1 MDCGVDKMN
10 NLLVVPMILPVLAG
24 VLLVFF
30 RPYIRLQRIVGLL
43 TMVASAA
50 VAAYC
55 LQRIHQHGIVRLDFG
70 GWLPPHGILF
80 VGDSFAM
87 LLVLAA
93 SVVSGIIL
101 LYSFATTG
109 IETETMFFY
118 PFFLFLV
125 AGVNGSFLTGDLFNL
140 FVCFEVMLLAS
151 YVLLTLGGRKMQLK
165 EGITYVLINVLAS
178 WFFLLGIA
186 YLYGAV
192 GTLNMAQIAVRVG
205 EVGQD
210 PLLTMIAII
219 FLIVFSLKAGLLLY
233 FWLPGSY
240 SAPPTAVAALF
251 GALLT
256 KVGIYALYRMFTL
269 IFVHDPLV
277 YQVIAVLAVITMI
290 GGCLGAIAYSDIRQ
304 IVSYNVIISVG
315 FVLTGLAIATHTAFQ
330 GVTYYLIHDMISKSL
345 LFLLAGTVVYLT
357 GRSKFHEISGLIR
370 NYPLVGWLFFL
381 TMLAIAG
388 IPPLSGF
395 IGKVYIGLGAIETGS
410 YVLLA
415 VAFLSSIGVLYS
427 LLRIFLNSFWGETTI
442 SEDDQRPFEKK
453 LGLPLV
459 LLAMLVVGLGI
470 GAEVLAPYIQ
480 DAADTLANPE
490 YYIRAVL
497 GDDLK

>member
-1 MDCGVDKMN
+1 MN
-10 NLLVVPMILPVLAG
+10 NLLVLPMILPVLVG
-24 VLLVFF
+24 VILVFIK
-30 RPYIRLQRIVGLL
+30 PYIRLQRLISVL
-43 TMVASAA
+43 TTIASAA
-50 VAAYC
+50 IAAYC
-55 LQRIHQHGIVRLDFG
+55 LERIHRTGIMRLDFG
-70 GWLPPHGILF
+70 DWLPPHGILF
-80 VGDSFAM
+80 VGDSFAV
-87 LLVLAA
+87 LLVLVAC
-93 SVVSGIIL
+93 VVSSIIL
-101 LYSFATTG
+101 LYAFATTG
-109 IETETMFFY
+109 LEAETMFFY
-118 PFFLFLV
+118 PFFLFLL

-151 YVLLTLGGRKMQLK
+151 YVLLTLGGRKTQLK

-186 YLYGAV
+186 YLYGAL
-192 GTLNMAQIAVRVG
+192 GTLNMAHIAVRVA
-205 EVGQD
+205 EVGQG
-210 PLLTMIAII
+210 PLLSLIGII
-219 FLIVFSLKAGLLLY
+219 FLLVFSLKAGLLLY

-269 IFVHDPLV
+269 IFVHDPLI
-277 YQVIAVLAVITMI
+277 YKMIGVLAVVTMV

-315 FVLTGLAIATHTAFQ
+315 FVLTGLAIATTTSFQ
-330 GVTYYLIHDMISKSL
+330 GASYYLIHDMVSKAL
-345 LFLLAGTVVYLT
+345 LFLLVGTVVYLT
-357 GRSKFHEISGLIR
+357 GRSKVNEISGLIR

-381 TMLAIAG
+381 AMLAIAG

-395 IGKVYIGLGAIETGS
+395 IGKVYMGLGAIETGS

-442 SEDDQRPFEKK
+442 SEDDQKPFKK
-453 LGLPLV
+453 AIGLPLV
-459 LLAMLVVGLGI
+459 LLAVLNVGMGV
-470 GAEVLAPYIQ
+470 GAELLAPYIQ
-480 DAADTLANPE
+480 DVANTLADPQQ
-490 YYIRAVL
+490 YIQAVL
-497 GDDLK
+497 DEDVK